1 MIGFSRCMVVAVISA
16 IGSLSISAAAITV
29 FIAEDG
35 TVAFSN
41 GTPFAGSGYG
51 STQGTVVLCDGAT
64 NTGNPSTATSCA
76 AGVVDSDIV
85 NFGGTNANIIMQSDR
100 SPGDTNVADLVA
112 FTIQFPGNTK
122 FLQEAAENASGI
134 SRTDFT
140 PTAGQPGFCG
150 TTCSDTLTFE
160 IVSDE
165 AVPTPE
171 PSTFLMVAAVLLGL
185 LMFWRKTPRKAG
197 L

>member
-1 MIGFSRCMVVAVISA
+1 MIGLSRFVVAAAMSA
-16 IGSLSISAAAITV
+16 IGSVSMSAAAITV

-64 NTGNPSTATSCA
+64 NTGNLDTATSCA
-76 AGVVDSDIV
+76 AGVVNSDIV
-85 NFGGTNANIIMQSDR
+85 NFGGTNANIVMQSDQ
-100 SPGDTNVADLVA
+100 SPGDTNVADMRA
-112 FTIQFPGNTK
+112 FMNEFPGNTK

-140 PTAGQPGFCG
+140 PKSGDPGFCG

-171 PSTFLMVAAVLLGL
+171 PSTLLMVAAVLLGL
-185 LMFWRKTPRKAG
+185 LLFWTKIPRKA
-197 L
+197 